1 MRREECLTGPSVDVD
16 GKIRENRI
24 RSIYEGTNL
33 KFTNLNRIIDEARDC
48 EDEAEDF
55 MDVYGGKIVQKWKQG
70 QNAWV
75 LLHTHIPIF
84 STNYISMVR
93 KWLKTEMM
101 HLNFNFSAVLYGLYC
116 IQMCLTMR
124 CSMTRSGGSS
134 PPTAWRG
141 FSSGHAETTS
151 KRWKFNAKVA

>member
-1 MRREECLTGPSVDVD
+1 MRRVDNDIIPDCDKFTLFNDLMRREECLTGPSVDVD

-70 QNAWV
+70 QNA
-75 LLHTHIPIF
+75 
-84 STNYISMVR
+84 
-93 KWLKTEMM
+93 
-101 HLNFNFSAVLYGLYC
+101 
-116 IQMCLTMR
+116 
-124 CSMTRSGGSS
+124 
-134 PPTAWRG
+134 
-141 FSSGHAETTS
+141 
-151 KRWKFNAKVA
+151 